1 MWPHKHTGY
10 EITDERRHPQPM
22 GEGAENESQHEA
34 ADDCRN
40 QRRIVWHRC
49 LPIWKSRS

>member
-40 QRRIVWHRC
+40 QGRIVWHCC